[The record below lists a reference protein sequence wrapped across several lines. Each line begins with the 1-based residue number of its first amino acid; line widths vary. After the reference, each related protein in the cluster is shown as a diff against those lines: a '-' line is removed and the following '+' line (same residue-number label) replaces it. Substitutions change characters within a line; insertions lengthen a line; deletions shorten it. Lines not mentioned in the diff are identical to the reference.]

1 MNKLTETKNW
11 LQWMDE
17 IADKNYVIIDDFFSN
32 KEYKIVRSYFIH
44 KLHLFTPAGVG
55 ALNNNTI
62 REDIRG
68 DYTFWLDKERDIELK
83 NFWDIIEET
92 MLIFNRY
99 CFLGLSG
106 YEFHF
111 ANYPPGGHYTRHLDQ
126 FKKRNNRTISFVLY
140 LNENWQ
146 KGDGGEL
153 EIFKEDESSLLV
165 EPIGARLV
173 MFRSDLATHAVLKSN
188 KNRYSLT
195 GWLLQT
201 PSPLGQFLG

>member
-1 MNKLTETKNW
+1 MEKPLETKQW
-11 LQWMDE
+11 LKWMDE
-17 IADKNYVIIDDFFSN
+17 IATKNYVVIDDFLSSA
-32 KEYKIVRSYFIH
+32 EYELLRSFFIQ
-44 KLHLFTPAGVG
+44 KLPLFTPAGIG
-55 ALNNNTI
+55 ALNDNKI
-62 REDIRG
+62 IEDIRG
-68 DYTFWLDKERDIELK
+68 DYTWWLDKKRDFELGAI
-83 NFWDIIEET
+83 WEIIDET
-92 MLIFNRY
+92 MFMFNRY

-111 ANYPPGGHYTRHLDQ
+111 ANYPPGGHYDKHLDQ

-146 KGDGGEL
+146 QGDGGEL
-153 EIFKEDESSLLV
+153 EIFKEDGSSLLV
-165 EPIGARLV
+165 APIGARLV
-173 MFRSDLATHAVLKSN
+173 MFRSDLVPHAVLQSN

>member
-1 MNKLTETKNW
+1 
-11 LQWMDE
+11 MDE
-17 IADKNYVIIDDFFSN
+17 IATKNYVVIDDFLSSA
-32 KEYKIVRSYFIH
+32 EYELLRSFFIQ
-44 KLHLFTPAGVG
+44 KLPLFTPAGIG
-55 ALNNNTI
+55 ALNDNKI
-62 REDIRG
+62 IEDIRG
-68 DYTFWLDKERDIELK
+68 DYTWWLDKKRDFELGAI
-83 NFWDIIEET
+83 WEIIDET
-92 MLIFNRY
+92 MFMFNRY

-111 ANYPPGGHYTRHLDQ
+111 ANYPPGGHYDKHLDQ

-146 KGDGGEL
+146 QGDGGEL
-153 EIFKEDESSLLV
+153 EIFKEDGSSLLV
-165 EPIGARLV
+165 APIGARLV
-173 MFRSDLATHAVLKSN
+173 MFRSDLVPHAVLQSN